1 MPQLHWLY
9 LMTVFTGAGP
19 PAPPPP
25 PAQRQQRT
33 TRVRRADGN
42 VFTVDV
48 GGNVKPG
55 TYKHA
60 NARRITCQNCQA
72 VITGFSSFQGEHITC
87 EANLLC
93 NYNTPGM
100 TRESS
105 KMKTTCLETILL
117 AKFTHPVLPLND
129 MKWNFHWDLLN
140 GQFGGQLSSPYYS

>member
-1 MPQLHWLY
+1 
-9 LMTVFTGAGP
+9 MTVFTGAGP

-25 PAQRQQRT
+25 PGQRQQRT

-55 TYKHA
+55 TYKHT

-87 EANLLC
+87 EANLLYPSC
-93 NYNTPGM
+93 TTTLHWHEMELSLRTLQWPGLAV
-100 TRESS
+100 SYPS
-105 KMKTTCLETILL
+105 LTILSPFGTWL
-117 AKFTHPVLPLND
+117 RNPWLSNRE
-129 MKWNFHWDLLN
+129 FH
-140 GQFGGQLSSPYYS
+140 QHKLSEWKNV